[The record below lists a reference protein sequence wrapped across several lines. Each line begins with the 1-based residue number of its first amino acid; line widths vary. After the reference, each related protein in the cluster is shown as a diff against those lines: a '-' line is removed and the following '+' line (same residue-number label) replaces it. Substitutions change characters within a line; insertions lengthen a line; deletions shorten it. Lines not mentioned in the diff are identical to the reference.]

1 MIGGSAPIYHSCL
14 AERLPI
20 PKLTVFGL
28 RIFQRVLLKSKHP
41 VYLWLLAF
49 DELYIEPIVHESKE
63 PKVQN
68 RDENG
73 TKSIILLN
81 LNGIYFQKLF
91 ILRWKSHGWGIASTK
106 KPSRGGLFLKEDA
119 C

>member
-1 MIGGSAPIYHSCL
+1 MIGGSVLIYHSCL

-28 RIFQRVLLKSKHP
+28 RIFQRVLLKSEHP

-68 RDENG
+68 RDKNG

-91 ILRWKSHGWGIASTK
+91 ILRGESHDIAEPMLDCRKTQ
-106 KPSRGGLFLKEDA
+106 EDL
-119 C
+119 